1 MSGLLVEDDPESVV
15 ASYSTT
21 APLRSLS
28 CDGIATKLT
37 GIELTV

>member
-1 MSGLLVEDDPESVV
+1 MSGLLVEDGRESV
-15 ASYSTT
+15 AAYSTT

-28 CDGIATKLT
+28 WDGIATTLT